1 MSEMDRDE
9 DKDEAKEPRRY
20 EPPAIVETAEFETL
34 AMACGKA
41 QPTAQ
46 CIVNGGVQDS

>member
-1 MSEMDRDE
+1 MSDVDRDE
-9 DKDEAKEPRRY
+9 DKNEPKVERRY